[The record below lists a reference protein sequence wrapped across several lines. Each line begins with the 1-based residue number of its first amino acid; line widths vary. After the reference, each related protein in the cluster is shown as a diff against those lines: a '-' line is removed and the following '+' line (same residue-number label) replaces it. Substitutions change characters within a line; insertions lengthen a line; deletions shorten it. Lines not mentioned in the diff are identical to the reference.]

1 MQSWLYIAVG
11 GACGSVLRYAAQI
24 GVQRLVGHPFPVG
37 TLLVN
42 VLGCLLIGVVTAVA
56 GPLAWREEH
65 RLAIMTGLL
74 GGFTTFSAF
83 SLETASLAEH
93 ESLPLALA
101 YIVLSVALGLLA
113 VWLGLRLGERLVS
126 A

>member
-1 MQSWLYIAVG
+1 MQSWLYIAAG
-11 GACGSVLRYAAQI
+11 GACGSVLRHAAQI
-24 GVQRLVGHPFPVG
+24 GVQRVVGHPFPVG

-42 VLGCLLIGVVTAVA
+42 VVGCLLIGVVTAIA

-65 RLAIMTGLL
+65 RFAIMVGVL

-83 SLETASLAEH
+83 GLETISLADH
-93 ESLPLALA
+93 GRLPLAIA
-101 YIVLSVALGLLA
+101 NVVLSVALGLLA

>member
-1 MQSWLYIAVG
+1 MQCWLYIAVG
-11 GACGSVLRYAAQI
+11 GACGSVLRHAAQI
-24 GVQRLVGHPFPVG
+24 GVQRAVGHPFPVG

-42 VLGCLLIGVVTAVA
+42 VVGCLLIGVVAALA

-65 RLAIMTGLL
+65 RLAVMTGVL

-83 SLETASLAEH
+83 GLETISLVDH
-93 ESLPLALA
+93 GRLPLAIA
-101 YIVLSVALGLLA
+101 NVVLSVALGLLA
-113 VWLGLRLGERLVS
+113 VYLGLRLGERLVS

>member
-1 MQSWLYIAVG
+1 MQCWLYIAVG
-11 GACGSVLRYAAQI
+11 GACGSVLRHAAQI
-24 GVQRLVGHPFPVG
+24 GVQRAVGHPFPVG

-42 VLGCLLIGVVTAVA
+42 VLGCLLIGVVAALA

-65 RLAIMTGLL
+65 RLAVMTGVL

-83 SLETASLAEH
+83 GLETASLAEH
-93 ESLPLALA
+93 EGVSLAIA
-101 YIVLSVALGLLA
+101 NGVLSVVLGLLA
-113 VWLGLRLGERLVS
+113 VYLGLRLGERLVG

>member
-11 GACGSVLRYAAQI
+11 GACGSVLRYATQI

-93 ESLPLALA
+93 ESLALALA

-113 VWLGLRLGERLVS
+113 VYIGLRLGERLVG